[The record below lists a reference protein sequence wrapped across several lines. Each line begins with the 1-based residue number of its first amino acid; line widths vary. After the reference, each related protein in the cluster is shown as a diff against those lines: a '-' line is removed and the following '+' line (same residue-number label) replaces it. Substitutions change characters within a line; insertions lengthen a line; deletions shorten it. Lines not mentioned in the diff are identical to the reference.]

1 MNSLLGQFY
10 NKIRG
15 SQEDIASEGLVY
27 ILKQSLESRMVINQI
42 VKTNTNLNFSDL
54 SFQTQNVGKELE
66 RPDIS
71 GKDDTGKEVLLIEA
85 KFWASLTNNQPNGYL
100 KRLKENLSNN
110 FRGPFDF
117 KMIDE
122 LGIDGDFIESQ
133 AFAYLAIRSYLN
145 LPISYP
151 HTTGCKIKSGCTGGV
166 LVKNF

>member
-66 RPDIS
+66 RP
-71 GKDDTGKEVLLIEA
+71 E
-85 KFWASLTNNQPNGYL
+85 
-100 KRLKENLSNN
+100 
-110 FRGPFDF
+110 FDF
-117 KMIDE
+117 AKKKQIIMTIKQRE
-122 LGIDGDFIESQ
+122 IL
-133 AFAYLAIRSYLN
+133 SY
-145 LPISYP
+145 
-151 HTTGCKIKSGCTGGV
+151 
-166 LVKNF
+166 